1 MSTNTA
7 EKLEDEVPTGQA
19 LEVYREIISLEIV
32 DQDTCGRMVTF
43 VKQMKDAVKGIE
55 NWFKPMLDDAKEARL
70 AAKAVEDGIKAKQ
83 TESTAPFVEAATTG
97 QATINK
103 FLTDE
108 RNRAAAEQQRLQV
121 EAAQKKQREQ
131 EELQA
136 SAKLLEEAGSTTAAA
151 ALRQEAERV
160 VEAPVFTPTVD
171 KTLRVDGGRAAGGAT
186 MSQVVTVNAQV
197 TDVKAFLRYLV
208 EQGSA
213 ATFVEFPKT
222 KLNQWVKANGIKAG
236 EVPGLA
242 IEETVSSRI

>member
-1 MSTNTA
+1 MNT
-7 EKLEDEVPTGQA
+7 EETEVPTGA
-19 LEVYREIISLEIV
+19 AMEVYREILMLTIT
-32 DQDTCGRMVTF
+32 DQDTCGQMVTH

-55 NWFKPMLDDAKEARL
+55 LWFKPMLGEAKTVVD
-70 AAKAVEDGIKAKQ
+70 AAKVAFDGVKAKQ
-83 TESTAPFVEAATTG
+83 TEATAPFIEASTTG
-97 QATINK
+97 QTAINS
-103 FLTDE
+103 FLTAE

-136 SAKLLEEAGSTTAAA
+136 SAKALDAAGSTTAAT

-160 VEAPVFTPTVD
+160 IEAPVFVPTVD

-186 MSQVVTVNAQV
+186 MSQVVKVSAQV
-197 TDVKAFLRYLV
+197 TDVKAFLKYLV

-213 ATFVEFPKT
+213 ATFIEFPAA
-222 KLNQWVKANGIKAG
+222 KLAAWVKANGIKAG